1 MKLKVHGLLL
11 YSVQSW
17 NPTDP
22 YSWILDP
29 SNISKIWRTPSSEG
43 PGSMNLKGRNL
54 VPKYL
59 PPYKPEFSKSK
70 RADP

>member
-1 MKLKVHGLLL
+1 MKLKVHDLLL
-11 YSVQSW
+11 YPVQSW

-43 PGSMNLKGRNL
+43 PGSMNLKGINL
-54 VPKYL
+54 VPKDFDA
-59 PPYKPEFSKSK
+59 YKPGFSKSK